1 LRDDPVYF
9 YKWDKKEVA
18 KLLAQSD
25 EPCMNFYIG
34 IASRKGQGGG
44 SRARDIFTVKNK
56 QDFIEGSFDD
66 LIVLNKS
73 GLMVTEES
81 TLHLVEK
88 AKKKLEDRAVEKVA
102 SQAAAVSHQ

>member
-1 LRDDPVYF
+1 
-9 YKWDKKEVA
+9 
-18 KLLAQSD
+18 
-25 EPCMNFYIG
+25 MNFYIG